1 MSGRGGASENP
12 AMETKLLKA
21 IAFAA
26 RKHQGQMRK
35 DGKTPYFSHPARVM
49 SLVALEFGVTDID
62 TLCAAVLHDTIEDT
76 ATDRDD
82 IEALC
87 GRRVAKYVVYLTKD
101 KRLPEERREHRYF
114 RRLGKAP
121 LEVKLCKLGDT
132 LDNLLSTVE
141 LPPEARKKT
150 VSKAKELVK
159 LFAKEIPKEYAHA
172 LDRVREQIKAVEAGL
187 PKGDAERPA

>member
-1 MSGRGGASENP
+1 MD
-12 AMETKLLKA
+12 TKLLKA

-35 DGKTPYFSHPARVM
+35 DGRTPYFSHPVRVM
-49 SLVALEFGVTDID
+49 SLVALEFGVKDVD

-82 IEALC
+82 IEQLC

-114 RRLGKAP
+114 RGLAKAP

-141 LPPEARKKT
+141 LPAEARKKT
-150 VSKAKELVK
+150 VTKARLLVK
-159 LFAKEIPKEYAHA
+159 LFSPGFPKEYAQA
-172 LDRVREQIKAVEAGL
+172 LDRVREEIKAVEAGL
-187 PKGDAERPA
+187 PKGDSERPA

>member
-1 MSGRGGASENP
+1 MD
-12 AMETKLLKA
+12 TKLLKA

-35 DGKTPYFSHPARVM
+35 DNKTPYFSHPARVM
-49 SLVALEFGVTDID
+49 TLVALEFGVTDID

-82 IEALC
+82 VEQLC

-101 KRLPEERREHRYF
+101 KRLPEERREFRYF
-114 RRLGKAP
+114 RRLAKAP

-132 LDNLLSTVE
+132 LDNLLSTIE

-150 VSKAKELVK
+150 VSKARELVK
-159 LFAKEIPKEYAHA
+159 IFAPGFPKDYAHA
-172 LDRVREQIKAVEAGL
+172 IERVRQEIKAVEAGL